1 MGSLIAHVEPDKHP
15 YILKLIHTEFDR
27 DDPCPVYDL
36 HIAVKPLRYI
46 VNENLMCMGYEL
58 PPEVITITKKTEKI
72 DVPCSISSSM
82 VQEMSKNGV
91 LSYEM
96 MIELPHSDYFLD
108 VELKND
114 FLTGN
119 FRM

>member
-1 MGSLIAHVEPDKHP
+1 
-15 YILKLIHTEFDR
+15 
-27 DDPCPVYDL
+27 
-36 HIAVKPLRYI
+36 
-46 VNENLMCMGYEL
+46 
-58 PPEVITITKKTEKI
+58 
-72 DVPCSISSSM
+72 M
-82 VQEMSKNGV
+82 VQEMSHNGV